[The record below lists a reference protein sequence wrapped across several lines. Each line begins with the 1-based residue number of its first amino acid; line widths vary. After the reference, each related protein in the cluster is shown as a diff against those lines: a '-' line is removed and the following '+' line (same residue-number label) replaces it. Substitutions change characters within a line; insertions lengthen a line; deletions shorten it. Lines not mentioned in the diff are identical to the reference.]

1 MTDYSER
8 LVRLHQQ
15 KILRLSCI
23 MLAKIYLLPLP
34 PLQMGISIEHGSF
47 PHCYAHI
54 SYILYSW
61 VIIEYSE
68 NILSPSH
75 IGVSPTHHRIHPHV
89 KEMKYTSEVLNK
101 FPSIHCNITTSNIYF
116 CWQRVCLCPPK
127 EMLEFFFV
135 GGFTVKV
142 SSIKLHAFHHNN
154 SWGC

>member
-34 PLQMGISIEHGSF
+34 PLRMGISIEHGSF

-127 EMLEFFFV
+127 EMLEFFLWEVLLSKFPP
-135 GGFTVKV
+135 
-142 SSIKLHAFHHNN
+142 
-154 SWGC
+154 